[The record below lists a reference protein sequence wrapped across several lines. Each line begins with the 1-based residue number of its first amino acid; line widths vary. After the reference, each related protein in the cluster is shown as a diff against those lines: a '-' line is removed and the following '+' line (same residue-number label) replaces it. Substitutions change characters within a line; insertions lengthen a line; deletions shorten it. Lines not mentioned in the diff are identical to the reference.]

1 METRIT
7 EQEALRRRQS
17 TRAYDM
23 APLAQAD
30 LDEAVEYAR
39 SVEPLVDGAPA
50 GVELVGPDD
59 VKSVMKWR
67 APHYLVVYAPAGD
80 EGGLNAGHLA
90 ERVVLHLTA
99 AGIATCM
106 ATSVTPRE
114 PHAPEGTE
122 YRLIVAFGRA
132 EGEAWRQGADGL
144 KRKAMGEIS
153 DADDPRLEA
162 ARIAP
167 SAMNGQPWR
176 FAHAGDGVRLF
187 REKPGLLKKMMDFG
201 AVDCGIAVANI
212 EVASGGIS
220 FEREEGVEAPKKQA
234 YLGTIR
240 FR

>member
-1 METRIT
+1 MEMRIT

-23 APLAQAD
+23 APLTQED
-30 LDEAVEYAR
+30 LDEVVGYAQC
-39 SVEPLVDGAPA
+39 VEPLVPGVATS
-50 GVELVGPDD
+50 VELVGPDD

-67 APHYLVVYAPAGD
+67 APHYLAVYTPAGD
-80 EGGLNAGHLA
+80 GGGLAAGHLA
-90 ERVVLHLTA
+90 ERVVLRLTA

-106 ATSVTPRE
+106 ATSVTPKE
-114 PHAPEGTE
+114 PHAPVGAE
-122 YRLIVAFGRA
+122 YRLVVAFGRA
-132 EGEAWRQGADGL
+132 EGEAWREGADGL
-144 KRKAMGEIS
+144 KRKAMGEVS
-153 DADDPRLEA
+153 DTDDPRLEA

-176 FAHAGDGVRLF
+176 FAHNGDGIRLF

-201 AVDCGIAVANI
+201 AVDCGIALANLEVAN
-212 EVASGGIS
+212 GGMT

-240 FR
+240 L